1 MGRGPEKWPQAP
13 FFFDYGAGPMLD
25 LGPYYITTLV
35 NMLGPAKRVTAFTK
49 KFDDMRTGGPETQPP
64 VYPINVTT
72 HLTGVIEFECGALI
86 TMISSFDVWK
96 HGHCPIEIYGSE
108 GSLQVPDP
116 NTFGGPVKLLRA
128 GASAYEKVPVVYGY
142 RENSRGLGVADLC
155 VALREGRTPSL
166 SVEDF
171 PCFSHE
177 ATEGNQHVDPTYL
190 DVVAKSLTADDAPTF
205 ERALRAM
212 EEGDLAWLGF
222 KIVYDADAAQ
232 RNTDNEV
239 TKKYGDEGSADGEPL
254 VFFCNDAKE
263 IVASRPYSPRDTFQM
278 KDVTRGP
285 SMHNEQFE
293 GLTWASV
300 PLFDQVHVWLLG
312 ASDAAS
318 EVAAL
323 ADHVGFAVTVV
334 DYDPAYVSE
343 ARFPTAKRIVLEGG
357 NFDALEQ
364 LDAAP
369 EDYVCVLTRGHMF
382 DPEGCVWA
390 TRHHVHYVG
399 MMGCA
404 GKNDRVRELVLASGA
419 TEEDWER
426 VKRPIGLKFG
436 AKTPAELAIAM
447 QAAGEPRA
455 MPLDYE
461 DVNVGAKVVKLIQSY
476 TPIVNETVWLKR

>member
-1 MGRGPEKWPQAP
+1 MNKEALQS
-13 FFFDYGAGPMLD
+13 
-25 LGPYYITTLV
+25 
-35 NMLGPAKRVTAFTK
+35 
-49 KFDDMRTGGPETQPP
+49 
-64 VYPINVTT
+64 
-72 HLTGVIEFECGALI
+72 VIA
-86 TMISSFDVWK
+86 
-96 HGHCPIEIYGSE
+96 
-108 GSLQVPDP
+108 
-116 NTFGGPVKLLRA
+116 
-128 GASAYEKVPVVYGY
+128 
-142 RENSRGLGVADLC
+142 
-155 VALREGRTPSL
+155 ALREGRTPSL

-343 ARFPTAKRIVLEGG
+343 ARFPAAKRIVLEGG
-357 NFDALEQ
+357 NFDAL
-364 LDAAP
+364 
-369 EDYVCVLTRGHMF
+369 
-382 DPEGCVWA
+382 
-390 TRHHVHYVG
+390 
-399 MMGCA
+399 
-404 GKNDRVRELVLASGA
+404 
-419 TEEDWER
+419 
-426 VKRPIGLKFG
+426 
-436 AKTPAELAIAM
+436 
-447 QAAGEPRA
+447 
-455 MPLDYE
+455 
-461 DVNVGAKVVKLIQSY
+461 
-476 TPIVNETVWLKR
+476 